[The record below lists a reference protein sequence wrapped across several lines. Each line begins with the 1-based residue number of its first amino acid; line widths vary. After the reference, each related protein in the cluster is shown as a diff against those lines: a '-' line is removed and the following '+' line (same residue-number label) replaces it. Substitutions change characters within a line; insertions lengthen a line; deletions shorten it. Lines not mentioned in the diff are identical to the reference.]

1 MAFNKE
7 KAKKIGAIVGN
18 VLIWAFVI
26 FSFLITV
33 MVFSAQSSPD
43 GVPALFGKSLLTVQ
57 SDSMKGT
64 FNAGDL
70 IIMNKADI
78 EQKTSFNEGDVI
90 TYYMPKDSGALK
102 EGDINTH
109 RIVEVLSREEDNA
122 EYVTK
127 GDNPMN
133 VADNIGSEAY
143 TVKAT
148 DIIGY
153 YSLGEG
159 NGVRLAGIGAAINF
173 LRSSL
178 GFFLFIVLPL
188 VAFFIYELYRFI
200 ALLLEERA
208 KKNPQPAGISAADEE
223 EIKRRAIEEYL
234 KAQQANAN
242 ADTSAEA
249 AEPSDDNKAE

>member
-70 IIMNKADI
+70 IIMNKADPT
-78 EQKTSFNEGDVI
+78 QKISFNEGDVI

-109 RIVEVLSREEDNA
+109 RIVEVLSRDEVNGRA

-143 TVKAT
+143 TVQAT

-159 NGVRLAGIGAAINF
+159 NGVRLAGVGAAINF

-208 KKNPQPAGISAADEE
+208 KRNPQPAGISAADEE

-242 ADTSAEA
+242 ASAEA

>member
-7 KAKKIGAIVGN
+7 KAKHIASIVGN

-26 FSFLITV
+26 FSFIITL

-43 GVPALFGKSLLTVQ
+43 GIPSLFGKSLVTVQ

-70 IIMNKADI
+70 IIMNKADP
-78 EQKTSFNEGDVI
+78 EQKVSFGVGDVI
-90 TYYMPKDSGALK
+90 TYYAPIDIDGDGKT
-102 EGDINTH
+102 GDINTH
-109 RIVEVLSREEDNA
+109 RIIDVISCDKTAGKA
-122 EYVTK
+122 EYLTK
-127 GDNPMN
+127 GDNPQN
-133 VADNIGSEAY
+133 VADNIGDNPY
-143 TVKAT
+143 TVQAT

-159 NGVRLAGIGAAINF
+159 NGVRLAGVGKSINF

-200 ALLLEERA
+200 AILLEERA
-208 KKNPQPAGISAADEE
+208 KKNPQPAGITAADEE

-234 KAQQANAN
+234 KAQ
-242 ADTSAEA
+242 AEA
-249 AEPSDDNKAE
+249 QSNTATDTDNSTEAK